1 MLIALI
7 ATVLAFAG
15 VATANFVVAARQP
28 QLRRGSVISGVGCLA
43 WGGISVAALLG
54 VPDPWFWAVGRPLV
68 LVIFMLASGGVG
80 RLGSARETWDS
91 LVEGLM
97 MMAGLAGFVWIVL
110 HGQTWL
116 TVRPE
121 TGWTLAWLVPMVL
134 LCSYAAGLAVR
145 ARGDQ
150 RRMALLAVLAGGLSL
165 TGDVTALAL
174 RNDAGIV
181 FWAAASMVLVRSAVW
196 DTRSTYRNPVL
207 ETRPRR
213 LGWWQLPIPFAAAL
227 TVFPGARSDVVAA
240 VMLAIISVAVFINI
254 IGQSGQ
260 SERLWDDLSARS
272 ELYEELLEDTQD
284 VILQVD
290 DFGVIE
296 FANPASNRVLAM
308 RPEQLVGTTL
318 LDYLHPDDQKMAP
331 TVGGAPQWRRGEHR
345 VETRFLPSLP
355 GQPPEPAKAEGMT
368 PRQAAM
374 AGIPDISSG
383 LVGNM
388 WAAQETR
395 WRVIEWGITPR
406 EDGGAVL
413 VGRDV
418 SDRVRMQGELV
429 DAAQTDAL
437 TGLLNRT
444 AFLEAV
450 NARLAE
456 GQPVAMMFI
465 DLDNFKEVNDTMGH
479 AEGDRLLYRAAEC
492 LRQAAGDGDA
502 VARLGGDEFAVMPL
516 NADPDAAH
524 AAAEAVVTAFNGF
537 DETAYGRPSVS
548 ASLGLVIA
556 DPQVTRTARE
566 VLRDADLAMYRAKQ
580 RGGAGVVDFEPWM
593 VERVMEHHRLRGDLE
608 TAVRDE
614 SLTIY
619 LQPVVDLHTRQW
631 EGFEALVRWPVGA
644 ETWSPAQFLPV
655 AEESGLIVPMGAW
668 VLRESLRQLAGWRDE
683 QMGMAV
689 NVSAQQLVGTD
700 FFDITMEALQES
712 GIAPGRLTLEITEQA
727 AIQDLGRTASRL
739 DLLRSEG
746 VHVAIDDFG
755 TGFSSLQYL
764 SRLPVDILKIDRK
777 FVWGLGQQAED
788 DVLVRSMLGLA
799 AELGLEVIAEG
810 VETRRQAELLLEY
823 GCRLAQGFLFSPPR
837 PIEELRVSDPFVSPA
852 PAMPRIPFPRRAVDD
867 RVPS

>member
-7 ATVLAFAG
+7 ATGATAVAAAG
-15 VATANFVVAARQP
+15 VAFAAAAREP
-28 QLRRGSVISGVGCLA
+28 AYRRGTVLSGVGFLV
-43 WGGISVAALLG
+43 WGGASIAVLQGL
-54 VPDPWFWAVGRPLV
+54 PDVWFWCLLRPLV
-68 LVIFMLASGGVG
+68 LVLFLFGTVNNPASHLTGRDYAAMLADGWLVIANLVGVVWIA
-80 RLGSARETWDS
+80 ARYQNVIGVREHVVPTLFWIFPLMLLVGLATGVAMRTLPTDRRGS
-91 LVEGLM
+91 LVAIGS
-97 MMAGLAGFVWIVL
+97 G
-110 HGQTWL
+110 
-116 TVRPE
+116 
-121 TGWTLAWLVPMVL
+121 
-134 LCSYAAGLAVR
+134 AV
-145 ARGDQ
+145 
-150 RRMALLAVLAGGLSL
+150 SL
-165 TGDVTALAL
+165 TGDLVGLATRTELAVPFWGAAWVLLAL
-174 RNDAGIV
+174 T
-181 FWAAASMVLVRSAVW
+181 
-196 DTRSTYRNPVL
+196 TRMDDGRVYSRLALDP
-207 ETRPRR
+207 RPRTLR
-213 LGWWQLPIPFAAAL
+213 LWQLPVPLAVILIFVPVGTDPVVGVVLAGTSVAACAAL
-227 TVFPGARSDVVAA
+227 VNQSRRTEELWQDLTARS
-240 VMLAIISVAVFINI
+240 
-254 IGQSGQ
+254 Q
-260 SERLWDDLSARS
+260 
-272 ELYEELLEDTQD
+272 LYEELLENTQD

-296 FANPASNRVLAM
+296 FANPASDRVLGM
-308 RPEQLVGTTL
+308 RPELLVGTTL
-318 LDYLHPDDQKMAP
+318 LDYLHQDDQKMSRVVA
-331 TVGGAPQWRRGEHR
+331 GAPQWRRGEQR
-345 VETRFLPSLP
+345 VETRFLPVVP
-355 GQPPEPAKAEGMT
+355 GMPPEPATRTE
-368 PRQAAM
+368 PRTA
-374 AGIPDISSG
+374 G

-388 WAAQETR
+388 WAADESR
-395 WRVIEWGITPR
+395 WRVIEWAITPR

-418 SDRVRMQGELV
+418 SDRVRMQTELV

-450 NARLAE
+450 NARLAS
-456 GQPVAMMFI
+456 GQHAAVMFI

-479 AEGDRLLYRAAEC
+479 AEGDRLLHRAAEC
-492 LRQAAGDGDA
+492 LRQAAGPGDS
-502 VARLGGDEFAVMPL
+502 VARLGGDEFAVMP
-516 NADPDAAH
+516 ASVDPDEAK
-524 AAAEAVVTAFNGF
+524 AAADAVITAFNGF
-537 DETAYGRPSVS
+537 DETAHGRPSVS
-548 ASLGLVIA
+548 ASLGLVVA
-556 DPQVTRTARE
+556 DPVVTHTARE

-593 VERVMEHHRLRGDLE
+593 SERVMEHHRLRGDLE

-614 SLTIY
+614 SLAIY

-668 VLRESLRQLAGWRDE
+668 VLRESLRQLSGWRDPKL
-683 QMGMAV
+683 GMAV
-689 NVSAQQLVGTD
+689 NVAAAQLVGTD
-700 FFDITMEALQES
+700 FYDVTMQALADS
-712 GIAPGRLTLEITEQA
+712 GVAPGRLTLEITEQA

-739 DLLRSEG
+739 DMLRSEG

-837 PIEELRVSDPFVSPA
+837 PIEELRASDPFVSPA
-852 PAMPRIPFPRRAVDD
+852 PPMLSVPQPRRASTE
-867 RVPS
+867 RVTG

>member
-1 MLIALI
+1 MLIAII
-7 ATVLAFAG
+7 ATAAMAVGAACVAFDAARREPAYRRGTLCSG
-15 VATANFVVAARQP
+15 VAFLLWGA
-28 QLRRGSVISGVGCLA
+28 IS
-43 WGGISVAALLG
+43 IAALAGL
-54 VPDPWFWAVGRPLV
+54 PDVWFWGVLRPLIPILFIV
-68 LVIFMLASGGVG
+68 ATNNPASG
-80 RLGSARETWDS
+80 LPARENLAIVADGWLFLAN
-91 LVEGLM
+91 LVG
-97 MMAGLAGFVWIVL
+97 VTWIVAVQQNL
-110 HGQTWL
+110 VA
-116 TVRPE
+116 VRPE
-121 TGWTLAWLVPMVL
+121 IAPALLWFVPVMLLTSAGIGLALRTMPMFRTASLLAIASSSLSLVGDAIGLATRTELAVPFWALAWCLMAYTTRLDNGGVYGRPHLDPRPRTLRLWQLPVPL
-134 LCSYAAGLAVR
+134 
-145 ARGDQ
+145 
-150 RRMALLAVLAGGLSL
+150 
-165 TGDVTALAL
+165 ALAL
-174 RNDAGIV
+174 IV
-181 FWAAASMVLVRSAVW
+181 VPGATDPVVAMLLLGTSAAAC
-196 DTRSTYRNPVL
+196 
-207 ETRPRR
+207 
-213 LGWWQLPIPFAAAL
+213 IAL
-227 TVFPGARSDVVAA
+227 TAQSYRTEQLWNDLTARS
-240 VMLAIISVAVFINI
+240 
-254 IGQSGQ
+254 
-260 SERLWDDLSARS
+260 R
-272 ELYEELLEDTQD
+272 LYEDLLENTQD

-296 FANPASNRVLAM
+296 FANPASTRVLAM
-308 RPEQLVGTTL
+308 TSEQLVGTTL
-318 LDYLHPDDQKMAP
+318 TDYLHPDDQQLTAG
-331 TVGGAPQWRRGEHR
+331 VAVSRRGEQR
-345 VETRFLPSLP
+345 VETRFRPAFSGIEDDSGPVDPP
-355 GQPPEPAKAEGMT
+355 GT
-368 PRQAAM
+368 
-374 AGIPDISSG
+374 IG

-388 WAAQETR
+388 WPAEKSR

-406 EDGGAVL
+406 DDGGAVL

-418 SDRVRMQGELV
+418 SDRVRMQSELL
-429 DAAQTDAL
+429 DAAQTDPL

-450 NARLAE
+450 NARLAD
-456 GQPVAMMFI
+456 GQTVAVMFI

-479 AEGDRLLYRAAEC
+479 AEGDRLLHKAAEC
-492 LRQAAGDGDA
+492 LRQAAGPGDA
-502 VARLGGDEFAVMPL
+502 VARLGGDEFAVMPAA
-516 NADPDAAH
+516 ADPEAARI
-524 AAAEAVVTAFNGF
+524 AADAVVTAFNGF
-537 DETAYGRPSVS
+537 DETAHGRPSVS
-548 ASLGLVIA
+548 ASLGLVLA
-556 DPQVTRTARE
+556 DPAVTRTARE

-593 VERVMEHHRLRGDLE
+593 SERVMEHHRLRGDLE

-614 SLTIY
+614 SLTLY

-683 QMGMAV
+683 RLGMAV

-700 FFDITMEALQES
+700 FFDITMQALTES
-712 GIAPGRLTLEITEQA
+712 GIAPSRLTLEITEQA

-739 DLLRSEG
+739 ELLRSEG

-837 PIEELRVSDPFVSPA
+837 PIEELRASDPFVSPA
-852 PAMPRIPFPRRAVDD
+852 PAPRIPQPRRAVDD
-867 RVPS
+867 RQPSR

>member
-1 MLIALI
+1 MLIAII
-7 ATVLAFAG
+7 ATAVTAVAAAG
-15 VATANFVVAARQP
+15 VA
-28 QLRRGSVISGVGCLA
+28 
-43 WGGISVAALLG
+43 
-54 VPDPWFWAVGRPLV
+54 
-68 LVIFMLASGGVG
+68 
-80 RLGSARETWDS
+80 
-91 LVEGLM
+91 
-97 MMAGLAGFVWIVL
+97 
-110 HGQTWL
+110 
-116 TVRPE
+116 
-121 TGWTLAWLVPMVL
+121 
-134 LCSYAAGLAVR
+134 
-145 ARGDQ
+145 
-150 RRMALLAVLAGGLSL
+150 
-165 TGDVTALAL
+165 
-174 RNDAGIV
+174 
-181 FWAAASMVLVRSAVW
+181 
-196 DTRSTYRNPVL
+196 
-207 ETRPRR
+207 
-213 LGWWQLPIPFAAAL
+213 FAAAL
-227 TVFPGARSDVVAA
+227 REPAFRRGTVLSGVGFLVWGGVAIAALADVPDGWLWGLLRPLPLIMFMLATSNPASDLNGREVLAAWADGWLLLANLVGVAWLASYHQGLIEVRPEIAPALGWLVPVLLISSMGVGLAFRTMPAYRLPSLLAIVSSGFALVGDVVG
-240 VMLAIISVAVFINI
+240 LAIRTELAVPFWAATWLVMAWTTKLDNGGVYGRPTLDPRPRTMQLWQLPVPLALGLIIVPDGTDAVVAMLLAGTSVAACVALTA
-254 IGQSGQ
+254 QSRRTEQ
-260 SERLWDDLSARS
+260 LWDDLTARS
-272 ELYEELLEDTQD
+272 RLYEELLENTQD

-296 FANPASNRVLAM
+296 FANPASARVLGM
-308 RPEQLVGTTL
+308 SSKQLVGSTL
-318 LDYLHPDDQKMAP
+318 LDYLHPDDQKMTANVS
-331 TVGGAPQWRRGEHR
+331 TTPQWRQGEQR
-345 VETRFLPSLP
+345 VETRFLPLSQTPAVKPRNSPPP
-355 GQPPEPAKAEGMT
+355 GT
-368 PRQAAM
+368 V
-374 AGIPDISSG
+374 G

-388 WAAQETR
+388 WAAEESR

-406 EDGGAVL
+406 DDGGAVL

-418 SDRVRMQGELV
+418 SERVRMQNELV
-429 DAAQTDAL
+429 DAAQTDSL

-450 NARLAE
+450 NTRLAA
-456 GQPVAMMFI
+456 GQTAAVMFI

-479 AEGDRLLYRAAEC
+479 AEGDRLLHRAAEC
-492 LRQAAGDGDA
+492 LRQAAGPGDA
-502 VARLGGDEFAVMPL
+502 VARLGGDEFAVMP
-516 NADPDAAH
+516 AATDPEAAH
-524 AAAEAVVTAFNGF
+524 AAANAVVTAFNGF
-537 DETAYGRPSVS
+537 DEAAHGRPSVS

-556 DPQVTRTARE
+556 DPAVTRTARE

-593 VERVMEHHRLRGDLE
+593 SERVMEHHRLRGDLE
-608 TAVRDE
+608 NAVRNE
-614 SLTIY
+614 GLTIY

-683 QMGMAV
+683 RLGMAV

-739 DLLRSEG
+739 ELLRSEG

-837 PIEELRVSDPFVSPA
+837 PIEELRASDPFVSPA
-852 PAMPRIPFPRRAVDD
+852 PGVQIPQPRRAGDLHVT
-867 RVPS
+867 R

>member
-7 ATVLAFAG
+7 ATGLAFGA
-15 VATANFVVAARQP
+15 VAVANFVVAARERA
-28 QLRRGSVISGVGCLA
+28 LRRSSFISGLGCLA
-43 WGGISVAALLG
+43 WGAASAEAVLG
-54 VPDPWFWAVGRPLV
+54 LPEVWFWAVARPAV
-68 LVIFMLASGGVG
+68 LIIFMLASSGMGQ
-80 RLGSARETWDS
+80 RTTPREAWDT
-91 LVEGLM
+91 LVEGWL
-97 MMAGLAGFVWIVL
+97 MMAGLAGFAWILLREQNWLELRPDVAWTLVWI
-110 HGQTWL
+110 
-116 TVRPE
+116 
-121 TGWTLAWLVPMVL
+121 VPMVL
-134 LCSYAAGLAVR
+134 LCSYASGVAVR
-145 ARGDQ
+145 AESAQ
-150 RRMALLAVLAGGLSL
+150 RRGALMAVGSAALSL
-165 TGDVTALAL
+165 LGDVFALAT
-174 RNDAGIV
+174 RNEAGIV
-181 FWAAASMVLVRSAVW
+181 FWAASATVLVLSTVW
-196 DTRSTYRNPVL
+196 DSGSVYRAPVL
-207 ETRPRR
+207 VTRPRQLR
-213 LGWWQLPIPFAAAL
+213 WWQLPIPFAAAL
-227 TVFPGARSDVVAA
+227 VVFPKATDDLVTAVLLTGISLAA
-240 VMLAIISVAVFINI
+240 FASM

-260 SERLWDDLSARS
+260 SERLWDDLTARS

-296 FANPASNRVLAM
+296 FANPASHRVLAM
-308 RPEQLVGTTL
+308 RPEKLVGSTL
-318 LDYLHPDDQKMAP
+318 MDYLHPDDQQMAAGP
-331 TVGGAPQWRRGEHR
+331 AGVPQWRRGEQR
-345 VETRFLPSLP
+345 VETRFLP
-355 GQPPEPAKAEGMT
+355 GGGADEPMTAEGMT
-368 PRQAAM
+368 PREAAM
-374 AGIPDISSG
+374 AGVPDTSSG

-388 WAAQETR
+388 WAAQESR

-450 NARLAE
+450 NARLAAGE
-456 GQPVAMMFI
+456 QVSVMFI

-479 AEGDRLLYRAAEC
+479 AEGDRLLHRAAEC
-492 LRQAAGDGDA
+492 LRQAAGPGDA
-502 VARLGGDEFAVMPL
+502 VARLGGDEFAVMP
-516 NADPDAAH
+516 ADPEAAH
-524 AAAEAVVTAFNGF
+524 TAAEAVVTAFNGF
-537 DETAYGRPSVS
+537 DESAHGRPSVS
-548 ASLGLVIA
+548 ASLGLVVA
-556 DPQVTRTARE
+556 DPKITRTARE

-593 VERVMEHHRLRGDLE
+593 SERVMEHHRLRGDLE
-608 TAVRDE
+608 TAVRNE
-614 SLTIY
+614 GLTVY
-619 LQPVVDLHTRQW
+619 LQPVVDLHTRRW

-668 VLRESLRQLAGWRDE
+668 VLREALRELAGWRDE
-683 QMGMAV
+683 KMGMAV
-689 NVSAQQLVGTD
+689 NVAAQQLVGTD
-700 FFDITMEALQES
+700 FFDITMAALEES
-712 GIAPGRLTLEITEQA
+712 GIAPDRLTLEITEQA

-739 DLLRSEG
+739 ELLRSEG

-837 PIEELRVSDPFVSPA
+837 PIEELRASDPFVSPA
-852 PAMPRIPFPRRAVDD
+852 PRTTGIPAPRRAADD

>member
-1 MLIALI
+1 MLMWLI
-7 ATVLAFAG
+7 ATVVVFGG
-15 VATANFVVAARQP
+15 VALANVAVAVREP
-28 QLRRGSVISGVGCLA
+28 DYRRASALSGLGCLI
-43 WGGISVAALLG
+43 WGGISVGTLTG
-54 VPDPWFWAVGRPLV
+54 MPDAWFWGLGRPAVLLV
-68 LVIFMLASGGVG
+68 FLAASSG
-80 RLGSARETWDS
+80 LGHAVSPREAWET
-91 LVEGLM
+91 LVEGWLQ
-97 MMAGLAGFVWIVL
+97 MAGLVGFAWILVRE
-110 HGQTWL
+110 QNWL
-116 TVRPE
+116 PVRE
-121 TGWTLAWLVPMVL
+121 DVAWTLAWLLPVL
-134 LCSYAAGLAVR
+134 LMSSFACGIAVR
-145 ARGDQ
+145 AERGQ
-150 RRMALLAVLAGGLSL
+150 RRAAAMAVAAAVLALL
-165 TGDVTALAL
+165 GDVLALATRTEAGIPL
-174 RNDAGIV
+174 WAASAVVMAQSTVWDAGNV
-181 FWAAASMVLVRSAVW
+181 F
-196 DTRSTYRNPVL
+196 RNPVL
-207 ETRPRR
+207 AIRPRR
-213 LGWWQLPIPFAAAL
+213 LRWWQLPIPFAAL
-227 TVFPGARSDVVAA
+227 LVLFPGQPADPVTGV
-240 VMLAIISVAVFINI
+240 LLTGISIAVFANM

-260 SERLWDDLSARS
+260 SERLWDDLTARS

-296 FANPASNRVLAM
+296 FANPASQRVLGM

-318 LDYLHPDDQKMAP
+318 MDYLHRDDQRMAG
-331 TVGGAPQWRRGEHR
+331 TVAGAPQWRRGEQR
-345 VETRFLPSLP
+345 VETRFLPVLP
-355 GQPPEPAKAEGMT
+355 GVPAEVPEP
-368 PRQAAM
+368 PRQQ
-374 AGIPDISSG
+374 GV
-383 LVGNM
+383 LGNL
-388 WAAQETR
+388 WAAHESR

-406 EDGGAVL
+406 DDGGAVL

-418 SDRVRMQGELV
+418 SDRVRMQGELL
-429 DAAQTDAL
+429 DAAQTDSL

-450 NARLAE
+450 NTRLAAGE
-456 GQPVAMMFI
+456 PVAVMFI

-479 AEGDRLLYRAAEC
+479 AEGDRLLHRAAEC
-492 LRQAAGDGDA
+492 LRQAAGPGDA
-502 VARLGGDEFAVMPL
+502 VARLGGDEFAVMP
-516 NADPDAAH
+516 ASATEDAAR
-524 AAAEAVVTAFNGF
+524 AAADAVVTAFNGF
-537 DETAYGRPSVS
+537 DESAHGRPSVS

-556 DPQVTRTARE
+556 DPAVTRTARE

-593 VERVMEHHRLRGDLE
+593 SERVMEHHRLRGDLE

-614 SLTIY
+614 SLSLY

-668 VLRESLRQLAGWRDE
+668 VLRESLRQLAGWRDPRL
-683 QMGMAV
+683 GMAV

-700 FFDITMEALQES
+700 FYDITMEALTDS
-712 GIAPGRLTLEITEQA
+712 GIAPDRLTLEITEQA

-739 DLLRSEG
+739 ELLRSEG

-837 PIEELRVSDPFVSPA
+837 PIEELRASDPFVSPA
-852 PAMPRIPFPRRAVDD
+852 PPMLAMPYPR
-867 RVPS
+867 PSSDQPVTG